1 METAGRPSGFAP
13 AALSCLWASAL
24 TRVSGCP
31 RHGEVRTAGE
41 EPLAVLKPTG
51 WQFLNRTGEG
61 LFLEV
66 QADGSCTGGILAASG
81 RARCRGTPSLASGG
95 APGAGPSLMLLPQEV
110 SAVGARQPQQVA
122 TVPRAVR
129 LRLSGGPG
137 QVGPGRQAGL
147 RQSGLASS
155 CGQDPGLGVP
165 LRRALG
171 QPWTRRGL

>member
-95 APGAGPSLMLLPQEV
+95 APGAGRQGFPGGELASQGPMARSVDVSVVPRRLGLLPESSV
-110 SAVGARQPQQVA
+110 WRPGALLEI
-122 TVPRAVR
+122 
-129 LRLSGGPG
+129 LRLPSQHRFTWSGPR
-137 QVGPGRQAGL
+137 PRPS
-147 RQSGLASS
+147 R
-155 CGQDPGLGVP
+155 VP
-165 LRRALG
+165 
-171 QPWTRRGL
+171 